1 MANRLPLEKKKL
13 CLRLLTEGNSIRGTA
28 RIADVDKDTVCK
40 LILDFGRAAQNF
52 LDERLTGLTLDH
64 LECDEIWSYVGK
76 KQSRL
81 TINERAESAELGDV
95 YLFTAVDAKTK
106 LIAGFLVGK
115 RSADNCRRFM
125 RQLADRLVI
134 PKPGAGDAHAY
145 TAARQVFI
153 TQISTD
159 GFPGYPEAVD
169 MAFGGHAKY
178 GQIIK
183 EYRSNTMAYTPSEM
197 VGTKRRGIVGI
208 NKFQTK
214 TICTSHVE
222 RNNGTIRSFCKRFC
236 RLTNAFSKKLEHHE
250 AACALFVAYY
260 NFVWRTRH
268 ADNSGKPG
276 KLRTTAAMMAKVTDH
291 LWSFDELFETL
302 LNYCE

>member
-1 MANRLPLEKKKL
+1 MANKLPRETKKL

-28 RIADVDKDTVCK
+28 RIAGVDKDTVCK
-40 LILDFGRAAQNF
+40 LILDFGGCAQRF
-52 LDERLTGLTLDH
+52 LDDVLNGLELEH

-76 KQSRL
+76 KQARL
-81 TINERAESAELGDV
+81 TVDEKAERGDIGDV

-106 LIAGFLVGK
+106 LIPAFLVGK

-125 RQLADRLVI
+125 KQLASRLVM
-134 PKPGAGDAHAY
+134 PKPGAGDAHGY
-145 TAARQVFI
+145 VAARQVFI

-169 MAFGGHAKY
+169 LAFGGHARF
-178 GQIIK
+178 GTIIK
-183 EYRSNTMAYTPSEM
+183 EYKNATMTYTPSEM
-197 VGTKRRGIVGI
+197 VGTKKTGIVGI
-208 NKFQTK
+208 DKFQER

-268 ADNSGKPG
+268 ADNSGKGG
-276 KLRTTAAMMAKVTDH
+276 KLRSTAAMMAGLTDH
-291 LWSFDELFETL
+291 LWSFDELFEML
-302 LNYCE
+302 CNY